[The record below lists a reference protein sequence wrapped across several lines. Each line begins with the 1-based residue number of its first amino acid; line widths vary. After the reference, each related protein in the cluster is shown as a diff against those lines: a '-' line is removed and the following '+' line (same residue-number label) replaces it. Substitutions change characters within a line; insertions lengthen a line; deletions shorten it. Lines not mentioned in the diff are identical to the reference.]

1 MSQKIDNLK
10 FNFNYCWIQSSTM
23 LMEMRLIS
31 LIMKDDNNNNNFYF
45 FCKTEK
51 YLGHWEGYTIIVVLV
66 FVLVP
71 GIKGTVSIKWGPFQ
85 HSQGLLLGLLS
96 KFGVK
101 LCQLLGGWH
110 DKNKLEQ
117 LLPTHPP
124 DLNPFA
130 IGSLKLSA
138 SPDGTLKTLDTTTTR
153 KQNKTKQNKSS
164 FFFWHPYYYNPKQFV
179 SHVL

>member
-1 MSQKIDNLK
+1 
-10 FNFNYCWIQSSTM
+10 
-23 LMEMRLIS
+23 
-31 LIMKDDNNNNNFYF
+31 
-45 FCKTEK
+45 
-51 YLGHWEGYTIIVVLV
+51 VLV

-164 FFFWHPYYYNPKQFV
+164 FFF
-179 SHVL
+179 